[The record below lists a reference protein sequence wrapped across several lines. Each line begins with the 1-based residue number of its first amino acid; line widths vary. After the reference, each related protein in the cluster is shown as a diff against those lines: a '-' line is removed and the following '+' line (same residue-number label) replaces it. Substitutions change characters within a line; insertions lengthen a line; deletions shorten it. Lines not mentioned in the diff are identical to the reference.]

1 MTTKIRCKNTWQRCT
16 VTTKWTH
23 RRRSNEEAENA
34 HVAQQDW
41 NEKKS
46 NEGDRTQLGLHSE
59 GTGRGSCKRGSQY
72 IEYPPHIEL
81 QTRTGEQDE
90 GLGATASL
98 RRKAGEAAMRATQD
112 KRKYVQCT
120 TSPRAWSR
128 QTRAPSQ
135 ALDRSTTLWMTTSWS
150 KVSTLGCWA

>member
-1 MTTKIRCKNTWQRCT
+1 MTTKIRCKNRWQRS
-16 VTTKWTH
+16 
-23 RRRSNEEAENA
+23 RQRRSGHTEGEAMRAENA
-34 HVAQQDW
+34 HVSQEDW
-41 NEKKS
+41 IAEKS

-59 GTGRGSCKRGSQY
+59 GTVRGSCKRGSQY

-112 KRKYVQCT
+112 KRKYVQCA
-120 TSPRAWSR
+120 TSPRAWPR